1 MLDIP
6 RRCGFDC
13 WPRLAFHREGG
24 PVAERVQ
31 VPEITEQEG
40 QRLLRI
46 LRRSTGSVV
55 TWRRAQMV
63 LLSAQGMPV
72 PAIAQV
78 TFTSCDR
85 GPRPAAQLQRRRV
98 RRAVPALP
106 RGRPPTFTLP
116 QRRRIK
122 TLALSRPA
130 DHDLPFATWSLAKL
144 ADFLVAEGGGIT
156 DPAGPTGRRS
166 GVGRGGLELR
176 GVRNWRDQ
184 EPRLGP
190 RWGRAPPENHG
201 QQRRATVSR
210 PCWSAAVSERSPRS
224 LGHPDCLSHGG
235 SPGFK
240 SPHLHPQTLQV
251 RASSVECRR
260 RSLHVAAALRRKPK
274 AKSSS
279 KALRDQTTR
288 P

>member
-1 MLDIP
+1 M
-6 RRCGFDC
+6 
-13 WPRLAFHREGG
+13 
-24 PVAERVQ
+24 
-31 VPEITEQEG
+31 
-40 QRLLRI
+40 
-46 LRRSTGSVV
+46 
-55 TWRRAQMV
+55 
-63 LLSAQGMPV
+63 
-72 PAIAQV
+72 
-78 TFTSCDR
+78 
-85 GPRPAAQLQRRRV
+85 
-98 RRAVPALP
+98 
-106 RGRPPTFTLP
+106 
-116 QRRRIK
+116 
-122 TLALSRPA
+122 
-130 DHDLPFATWSLAKL
+130 AKL

-260 RSLHVAAALRRKPK
+260 RSLHVAAALRPQAQVKVQLEGSQRPDD
-274 AKSSS
+274 S
-279 KALRDQTTR
+279 ALGPQTMTTER
-288 P
+288 SRCLQSQPRRRFAPFEPLWSEAQPTSDGCTVLGGL